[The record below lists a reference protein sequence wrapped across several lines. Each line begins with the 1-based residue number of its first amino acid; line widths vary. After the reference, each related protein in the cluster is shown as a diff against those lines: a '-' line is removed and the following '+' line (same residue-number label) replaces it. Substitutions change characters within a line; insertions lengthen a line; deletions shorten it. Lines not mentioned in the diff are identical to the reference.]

1 MIDFRLGVRQKL
13 AIPSERVQIQIMA
26 ITTVT
31 VVIFG
36 NCDAW
41 LFERL
46 YLPRAAPVR

>member
-1 MIDFRLGVRQKL
+1 MIDFRLGVKRKL
-13 AIPSERVQIQIMA
+13 AILSERVQIQIMA

-31 VVIFG
+31 VVNFG
-36 NCDAW
+36 NCAAC